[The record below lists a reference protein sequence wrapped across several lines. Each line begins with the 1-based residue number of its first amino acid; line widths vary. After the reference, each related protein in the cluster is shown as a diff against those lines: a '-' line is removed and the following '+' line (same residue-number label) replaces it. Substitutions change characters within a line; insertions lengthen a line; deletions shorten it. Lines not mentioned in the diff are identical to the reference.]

1 MYLFLHVPVHSL
13 LREGILIVMHNFFL
27 FPINSL
33 IASEPFIKNLY
44 TICLENFLYYKKFLK
59 FLKYIM

>member
-33 IASEPFIKNLY
+33 IVSEPSLY
-44 TICLENFLYYKKFLK
+44 HMFRKFPVL
-59 FLKYIM
+59 

>member
-33 IASEPFIKNLY
+33 IVSEPFIKNLY
-44 TICLENFLYYKKFLK
+44 STICLENFLYYK
-59 FLKYIM
+59 